1 MPDSKAKSAWEREN
15 VLKITLK
22 INRNQTPELFAL
34 LEKAESKS
42 GAARELMQKAIKR
55 E

>member
-15 VLKITLK
+15 VVQIVVKV
-22 INRNQTPELFAL
+22 NRNQDPELFRL

-42 GAARELMQKAIKR
+42 GAARELMRKAIKM